1 MSVSTKKAPA
11 TVAVI
16 GPGSILSETSF
27 YVVKSLEKGG
37 KVVVVDD
44 YGHSINLSERY
55 VKEITISA
63 DQYDSEEKKTKTEM
77 QEILLANPRIA
88 MTVAYITQSTE
99 KLKRDYEAE
108 KTAKINEIQRASL
121 STAAKLL
128 EDLID
133 NPITREIPGKLRVM
147 KGRHYGHQD
156 TNGRV
161 SFIDMEI
168 TRDASKDFDTRTRL
182 MDPRTIQWMIV
193 NKVKNVLK

>member
-63 DQYDSEEKKTKTEM
+63 DQYDSEEKKTKT
-77 QEILLANPRIA
+77 A

-193 NKVKNVLK
+193 NKVKYVLK